1 MDPTMDR
8 TPPSLLIRL
17 RQPAEQAEAWARFVE
32 LYGPLLLY
40 WVRRCVPEQDA
51 HDVVQQVFARL
62 VEKLPQFQYQPGR
75 RFRGW
80 LYTITRHCLVDHLR
94 RRVKQPAVGAAAL
107 DDVAVPD
114 PIDEIEDAE
123 YRQMLVRRALEVM
136 QAEFARTT
144 WKACWLVAVEGKTG
158 AEAAAALGISENA
171 VYVARSRV
179 LRRLREEL
187 EGLLD

>member
-1 MDPTMDR
+1 
-8 TPPSLLIRL
+8 
-17 RQPAEQAEAWARFVE
+17 
-32 LYGPLLLY
+32 
-40 WVRRCVPEQDA
+40 VPEQDA

-107 DDVAVPD
+107 EDVAVPD
-114 PIDEIEDAE
+114 PIEEIEDAE

-136 QAEFARTT
+136 QAEFAPTT
-144 WKACWLVAVEGKTG
+144 WRACWLVAVEDNSG